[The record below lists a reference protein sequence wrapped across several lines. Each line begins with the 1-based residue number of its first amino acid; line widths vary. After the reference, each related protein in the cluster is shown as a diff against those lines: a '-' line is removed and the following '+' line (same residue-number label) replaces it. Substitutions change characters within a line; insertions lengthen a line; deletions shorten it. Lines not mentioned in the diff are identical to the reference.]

1 MYLIWSHKLTR
12 FKFWPD
18 DACVLQSIGWMNNN
32 FDFDEVVISSDI
44 ARYNLFEKM
53 DFQNSVKHFIVVLL
67 SLDPTVTGPLFA
79 GHEECVAEVVD
90 IVEDHE

>member
-1 MYLIWSHKLTR
+1 MSPGTICLGKWI
-12 FKFWPD
+12 FKNR
-18 DACVLQSIGWMNNN
+18 L
-32 FDFDEVVISSDI
+32 
-44 ARYNLFEKM
+44 
-53 DFQNSVKHFIVVLL
+53 KHFIVVLP

>member
-1 MYLIWSHKLTR
+1 
-12 FKFWPD
+12 
-18 DACVLQSIGWMNNN
+18 MNNN
-32 FDFDEVVISSDI
+32 FDFDEEVISSDI

-53 DFQNSVKHFIVVLL
+53 DFQKSVKHFIVVLP

-79 GHEECVAEVVD
+79 GHEECVADVVD